1 MVIKE
6 SHCRGFEGGRTRTL
20 KQWMHDQGV
29 VAYNEINDRLM
40 QIISLKNRLIPGP
53 LDDKSRNFF
62 NLALYNLDEFKSQIQ
77 NHGLLDDFN
86 ADDNVMDAAFDD
98 DVALLDLGMKWVE
111 RMLFNH

>member
-1 MVIKE
+1 
-6 SHCRGFEGGRTRTL
+6 
-20 KQWMHDQGV
+20 
-29 VAYNEINDRLM
+29 M

-77 NHGLLDDFN
+77 NNGLLDDFH
-86 ADDNVMDAAFDD
+86 ADGNVMDATLDD